1 MDVAAAYPLRA
12 VCILIQA
19 QEDLIVTCNQG
30 EAAVYLSGSA
40 HQSIQNQEAE
50 MSTDLKR
57 WMKELMFSSA
67 CRMTKEIP
75 CFLFYATLTSR
86 FQEGIEQSV
95 TMGST
100 GLEKR

>member
-1 MDVAAAYPLRA
+1 
-12 VCILIQA
+12 
-19 QEDLIVTCNQG
+19 
-30 EAAVYLSGSA
+30 
-40 HQSIQNQEAE
+40 